1 MLKVRFHLGPGENYK
16 HWQIRNIITNSVEY
30 HDPNKV
36 QLLLSKC
43 VLKNESKT
51 AEKVFS
57 EQKRDVCGWVQCKN
71 IEVSYDFVK
80 PSGRRLFYDP
90 KISPYWQYE
99 DDLANLDRMG
109 FENLMTFGKGIFLN
123 EPS

>member
-16 HWQIRNIITNSVEY
+16 HWQIRNIITNIVEY

-43 VLKNESKT
+43 VLKNEIKT

-57 EQKRDVCGWVQCKN
+57 EQKRDVCGWVQCEN